1 MTVQEIKGLTPHEFA
16 ERYPFLQHRGWDT
29 DKMEYYKDYWGPE
42 DEAVKSG
49 YQKAGDPVMEV
60 YPDDFHGWNSLI
72 LCWAEKV
79 REVFINNG
87 DGKIPED
94 VFITDIKEKY
104 GTLRISF
111 NYGSYFKPPY
121 EKIDDLTHMA
131 EHLSKYCC
139 YQCGHIG
146 RSSNEKKL
154 VSYRTGGWISYQ
166 CKKCAK
172 KESWHN
178 IKTYGIKNEY
188 FKKWL
193 HSNPHFNM
201 YKDIFNQDFTRVSGD
216 WFVGLSTYSN
226 GKETFRKIDCHEL
239 IEGMF

>member
-1 MTVQEIKGLTPHEFA
+1 MTVQEIKKLTPHEFA
-16 ERYPFLQHRGWDT
+16 ERYPFLHWRKWDP
-29 DKMEYYKDYWGPE
+29 DKREYYKAYWEPE
-42 DEAVKSG
+42 DDAVKSG
-49 YQKAGDPVMEV
+49 YHKVGEPVMEV
-60 YPDDFHGWNSLI
+60 YQDDFYGWNILI
-72 LCWAEKV
+72 LCWVEKV

-166 CKKCAK
+166 CKNVQRK
-172 KESWHN
+172 KLGTILRRMELKMNTSKSVY
-178 IKTYGIKNEY
+178 IQILTSICTKIFSIRTLQGLMGI
-188 FKKWL
+188 
-193 HSNPHFNM
+193 
-201 YKDIFNQDFTRVSGD
+201 
-216 WFVGLSTYSN
+216 GL
-226 GKETFRKIDCHEL
+226 
-239 IEGMF
+239 